1 MLFGQLL
8 LSNKVK
14 YHLEKWG
21 VRISA
26 ILTLLMGVV
35 NLISAVQPALR
46 NRFMTLQTF
55 IPLEVSH
62 GSRITSALA
71 GFALLLLAS
80 NLWRRKRVA
89 WILTL
94 FLLVISILTHLVKG
108 LDFEEASLSL
118 FILVFL
124 ILLRNSFHAESDR
137 PSVKQGLYTL
147 VAALA
152 FTIVYGAIGFYLL
165 DRHFNVQFG
174 LGEAIRQ
181 TVVMFTSFYNPGLE
195 PISGFGRYFAASIYM
210 IGLGTLGFA
219 IIMLIRPVLVRQPST
234 VEERNRAEKIVRQYG
249 RTSLARATLFEDK
262 SYYFDPAETVIA
274 YAVSGRGAIAL
285 GDPIGPSTQ
294 TAAAITK
301 FRKFCDHSDWTPA
314 FVSTLPDYLEQ
325 YRAAGFDAVCL
336 GYEAIVSLEN
346 FSLDGSKNKYIRNAF
361 SRAERAGYRAE
372 VHLPPLDDS
381 LMRSLH
387 EISDAWLT
395 SRHGGEMHF
404 SDGWFEDNYIRNAPV
419 AVIYTS
425 DGNPIAFAN
434 LVSEYQK
441 NEVTIDLMRHYPKVE
456 HGTMEFLFVS
466 MFKWAKDKG
475 YATFS
480 LGLSAVVGVGEKPND
495 PKVEQALH
503 TISEYVS
510 RFYNFK
516 GLHAFKEKFNPQ
528 WQPRYLVYPALSSL
542 PLILSTIL
550 KVHSGNRY
558 LSRFLRD

>member
-234 VEERNRAEKIVRQYG
+234 VEERNRAEKIVRPG
-249 RTSLARATLFEDK
+249 N
-262 SYYFDPAETVIA
+262 
-274 YAVSGRGAIAL
+274 
-285 GDPIGPSTQ
+285 
-294 TAAAITK
+294 
-301 FRKFCDHSDWTPA
+301 
-314 FVSTLPDYLEQ
+314 FV
-325 YRAAGFDAVCL
+325 
-336 GYEAIVSLEN
+336 
-346 FSLDGSKNKYIRNAF
+346 
-361 SRAERAGYRAE
+361 
-372 VHLPPLDDS
+372 
-381 LMRSLH
+381 
-387 EISDAWLT
+387 
-395 SRHGGEMHF
+395 
-404 SDGWFEDNYIRNAPV
+404 
-419 AVIYTS
+419 
-425 DGNPIAFAN
+425 
-434 LVSEYQK
+434 
-441 NEVTIDLMRHYPKVE
+441 
-456 HGTMEFLFVS
+456 
-466 MFKWAKDKG
+466 
-475 YATFS
+475 
-480 LGLSAVVGVGEKPND
+480 
-495 PKVEQALH
+495 
-503 TISEYVS
+503 
-510 RFYNFK
+510 
-516 GLHAFKEKFNPQ
+516 
-528 WQPRYLVYPALSSL
+528 
-542 PLILSTIL
+542 
-550 KVHSGNRY
+550 
-558 LSRFLRD
+558 